1 MLNESLNVVCEVMEV
16 ALESLAWMLVKVYD
30 SEEPEKKL
38 NCKKEVAEEDFTLCA
53 DDASAD
59 DSDASN
65 EDHEDN
71 ESATILISIR
81 DGIVALSK
89 NIFSLVKTDEGSVN
103 DDEEE
108 EESPLNLFISD
119 TQEVSMK
126 IVSDLRSLLHKSLS
140 DASSQTLRSLALT
153 DDGQL
158 AGAMMRYVK
167 DQDRDLK
174 MLKEEGGGEEEE
186 ELFVM
191 NCLAPQARAVLG
203 NFKAVNR
210 REAGNVLSHFT
221 GTSANA
227 SELVKVATLFCKK
240 KDSVKLL
247 EVHMASLR
255 QGYEAYL
262 SSSVG
267 ELAGSKFTDDELG
280 NFSQREKSHK
290 ESFSSL
296 VKLSARLAK
305 SLGVAEIKD
314 KNMKE
319 SMGGFV
325 KEAVR
330 YAFSVAKKDGN
341 KKEEDQEAFG
351 RRVNFLALL
360 KIYVGFVKKDK
371 AKKEEILGEFE
382 SCEKAFREHLFY
394 DEDKH
399 GEHLKVGK
407 DFLSN
412 LGAKKRAA
420 PAAVVSDGEGEV
432 EGGGATP
439 DSDEDEFEKNISNSK
454 RGAGAGAGAGAAG
467 RRGLDS
473 VMEMDG
479 EDDATTRTG
488 SSSSAGATQSSKEST
503 GKVLAAPKRRKYGS
517 R

>member
-1 MLNESLNVVCEVMEV
+1 M
-16 ALESLAWMLVKVYD
+16 
-30 SEEPEKKL
+30 
-38 NCKKEVAEEDFTLCA
+38 
-53 DDASAD
+53 
-59 DSDASN
+59 
-65 EDHEDN
+65 
-71 ESATILISIR
+71 
-81 DGIVALSK
+81 
-89 NIFSLVKTDEGSVN
+89 
-103 DDEEE
+103 
-108 EESPLNLFISD
+108 
-119 TQEVSMK
+119 
-126 IVSDLRSLLHKSLS
+126 
-140 DASSQTLRSLALT
+140 
-153 DDGQL
+153 
-158 AGAMMRYVK
+158 
-167 DQDRDLK
+167 
-174 MLKEEGGGEEEE
+174 
-186 ELFVM
+186 
-191 NCLAPQARAVLG
+191 
-203 NFKAVNR
+203 
-210 REAGNVLSHFT
+210 
-221 GTSANA
+221 
-227 SELVKVATLFCKK
+227 
-240 KDSVKLL
+240 

-420 PAAVVSDGEGEV
+420 PAAVVSDGEGE
-432 EGGGATP
+432 GGGATP

-454 RGAGAGAGAGAAG
+454 RGAGAGAGAAG